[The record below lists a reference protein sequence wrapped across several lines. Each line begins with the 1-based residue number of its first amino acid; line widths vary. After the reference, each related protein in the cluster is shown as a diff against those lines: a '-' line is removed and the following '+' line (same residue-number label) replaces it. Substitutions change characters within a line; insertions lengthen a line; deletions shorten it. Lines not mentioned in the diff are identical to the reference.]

1 METEWLIGSI
11 YVSRDSR
18 LIFDTLAKY
27 NLDISELERYLS
39 RFARNRNIDITINQD
54 LIVVELGKELARLD
68 RYMEENLRQPSET
81 SPRKVADYTIKTV
94 YRLVQKQGT
103 QVAYDALDE
112 LGYTEEDI
120 AISTI
125 DLAELK
131 EYAIEVLENNPKEIY
146 RRAESAKNALRVL
159 SGEKVSKQMLYKLKH
174 NIQGTLEIPDSDE
187 PPDEPSIFELDS
199 RR

>member
-18 LIFDTLAKY
+18 FIFDTLAKY
-27 NLDISELERYLS
+27 NLDISELERYLT

-54 LIVVELGKELARLD
+54 LIVVELAKELDRLD

-94 YRLVQKQGT
+94 YRLVQKRGT

-131 EYAIEVLENNPKEIY
+131 EYAIEVLENSPKEVY
-146 RRAESAKNALRVL
+146 RRADSAKNALRVL
-159 SGEKVSKQMLYKLKH
+159 SGEKVSRQILYNLMH
-174 NIQGTLEIPDSDE
+174 NMSGTLEIPDSEE
-187 PPDEPSIFELDS
+187 PPDEPSLFELDS

>member
-1 METEWLIGSI
+1 METDWLIGSI
-11 YVSRDSR
+11 YVARDSR
-18 LIFDTLAKY
+18 LIVDTLAKY
-27 NLDISELERYLS
+27 NLDISELERYLT

-54 LIVVELGKELARLD
+54 LIIVELAKELARLD
-68 RYMEENLRQPSET
+68 KYMEENLRHPSET

-103 QVAYDALDE
+103 QVAYDALDD

-120 AISTI
+120 TPSTI

-131 EYAIEVLENNPKEIY
+131 EYAIDVLENDPNELY
-146 RRAESAKNALRVL
+146 RRADSAKNALRVL
-159 SGEKVSKQMLYKLKH
+159 SVEKVSRQMLYNLIH
-174 NIQGTLEIPDSDE
+174 NMQGTLELPDTEE

-199 RR
+199 KR